1 VGESPWKF
9 ESSWPHQSDA
19 PVDSKAIDGL
29 GVGPA
34 SLAKARSD
42 DDTALPGRGHANY
55 FAARTPITSAA
66 TAPKCA
72 DGEFSP
78 TNATPAS
85 TGSSFAASA
94 DSRAIRTV

>member
-19 PVDSKAIDGL
+19 PVDSAAIDGS

-34 SLAKARSD
+34 SVAEART
-42 DDTALPGRGHANY
+42 DDTALPGRALAY
-55 FAARTPITSAA
+55 LEARTPITSAA
-66 TAPKCA
+66 TAPKCT

-78 TNATPAS
+78 TSATPAS
-85 TGSSFAASA
+85 AGSSFAASA